1 VSQQLSSKPFYEER
15 IEGTSIPL
23 PLVKDCYA
31 VFACRHKFCREV
43 CPVYQQDRN
52 ESHTSYGFHSALLG
66 ISQGMGHVHEMHETI
81 TNCLEC
87 GACETRCP
95 NTLFAGDFYGAS
107 TTTVNLVRKVRRDLV
122 AAGEGFAGYEE
133 VLAQVDKYLGYF
145 DGPIADLTKWADGL
159 DLPFSGETMLFV
171 DYFNAFETTDV
182 PRNAAKILKAAG
194 VEFGILALPGATLG
208 ELLDVNLEKFI
219 EMGKYNVE
227 VLTKAGAKRVII
239 INPHDYTYFTREY
252 TQYLGELPFEV
263 VYITDFL
270 DELTKSGKL
279 DYNAGNS
286 NGSAKVSYHDPCTL
300 NKICGITASPR
311 SLISQLPGVEFVDV
325 GPVTQWSYCCGK
337 GSASFKLLHPDTAY
351 KIGTDRLQ
359 AAADLGVDQLVL
371 ACPHCK
377 DQLTDVKA
385 RSGVPIEPVHVLSLI
400 ATAMGLD

>member
-1 VSQQLSSKPFYEER
+1 MSQQLSSKPFYDER
-15 IEGTSIPL
+15 IEGKQIPL
-23 PLVKDCYA
+23 SLARDCYA

-43 CPVYQQDRN
+43 CPVYQDDRN
-52 ESHTSYGFHSALLG
+52 ESHTSYGFHTALLG
-66 ISQGMGHVHEMHETI
+66 ISEGMGDVSEMRETI

-95 NTLFAGDFYGAS
+95 NTLFAGDFYGTS

-122 AAGEGFAGYEE
+122 AAGSSFDGYDE

-145 DGPIADLTKWADGL
+145 DGPVEDLTKWADGL
-159 DLPFSGETMLFV
+159 DLPFTGKTIMFV

-194 VEFGILALPGATLG
+194 VDFGILALPGATLG

-227 VLTKAGAKRVII
+227 VLSKAGAKRVVL
-239 INPHDYTYFTREY
+239 INPHDYVYFTREY
-252 TQYLGELPFEV
+252 TQYIGELPFEV

-270 DELTKSGKL
+270 DELVKEGKL
-279 DYNAGNS
+279 DYSGGAG
-286 NGSAKVSYHDPCTL
+286 ADTKVTYHDPCTL
-300 NKICGITASPR
+300 NKMCGINASPR
-311 SLISQLPGVEFVDV
+311 ALISALPGVEFIDV
-325 GPVTQWSYCCGK
+325 SPVTQWSYCCGK
-337 GSASFKLLHPDTAY
+337 GSASFKMLHPDKAY
-351 KIGTDRLQ
+351 KIGTTRLE

-377 DQLTDVKA
+377 DQFTDVQA
-385 RSGVPIEPVHVLSLI
+385 RSGVRIEPVHVLSLI